1 MNWALL
7 IALCGIGWWQTE
19 ADAWLPLLNI
29 FIKIHGTAQLTLVR
43 SLSIFPWKKLAYLLK
58 FMNYN
63 IAATVDS
70 TDFMNIF
77 DWLQFHVRR
86 CCCCKMI
93 SNRRRL
99 QSALLFCLED
109 ETAAF
114 FFFRHSCLFPH
125 LFLPPYV
132 LLCLLAY
139 LLVRWAT
146 VKYGIRHVMVPFL

>member
-1 MNWALL
+1 M
-7 IALCGIGWWQTE
+7 ALCGIGRWQTE

-29 FIKIHGTAQLTLVR
+29 FHQNTRNGTTNSCWIIVNSSLKEISILVCG
-43 SLSIFPWKKLAYLLK
+43 SLHLLE
-58 FMNYN
+58 FMDYN
-63 IAATVDS
+63 IAAKVVS

-77 DWLQFHVRR
+77 DWLLFNVRR

-114 FFFRHSCLFPH
+114 FFRHSCLFPH

-132 LLCLLAY
+132 LCLLAY
-139 LLVRWAT
+139 LLTCPVSHR
-146 VKYGIRHVMVPFL
+146 